1 MAVND
6 EYIREIEAGPKGPK
20 VMAIFD
26 FDGTIISGY
35 SVTVFIREQM
45 RKGDLSPGEI
55 FELGSAATNFGLGKI
70 DFTELMQI
78 SANILRGTSES
89 EYREFGEQLFNDHI
103 ARLVYPE
110 SRALIQAH
118 QRQGHTVAIVS
129 SATPYQVEAAAKDLD
144 IEHVY
149 TSELEVKD
157 DCFTGELV
165 EPMCWGEGKVLAAKD
180 LAKKVKADLADAY
193 FYSDSDDDLELL
205 ETVGKPQVLNPNNR
219 LKAIALE
226 ESWPI
231 RRFESRGRPKV
242 EQWVRSVAATYSI
255 VPSFV
260 AGLGIWALSGSRRD
274 AMNFTTSVFTEMA
287 SALIGLKLKVKGEEN
302 LWAARPAVFMFNHQ
316 SQVDAVIVPRLVGKD
331 LAGVGKK
338 EVAEMPVIGKLFEFL
353 GMVPIDRAN
362 AGSAIKAMEP
372 LVEVMK
378 NDRRSVI
385 IAPEGTRTISPK
397 LAPFK
402 KGPFHLAIQA
412 GVPVVPVVIH
422 NATDVQPKG
431 DYVYRAAT
439 VYVEVLPPVDTS
451 DWHKDT
457 INEHVAEVRN
467 MFLRTLGQDEEAP
480 LPNKKKAAKPAKKKG
495 EKNKSAAKAAEKET
509 KKKKAAPKKR
519 SATRAK
525 KAEKPVKKQ
534 KATAEKTATASTAKP
549 RRRAGTRKVAS
560 KKVSTEH
567 GVTLD

>member
-6 EYIREIEAGPKGPK
+6 EYIKEIKAGPKGPK
-20 VMAIFD
+20 VLAIFD

-89 EYREFGEQLFNDHI
+89 EYRAFGQKLFVDHI
-103 ARLVYPE
+103 ARLIYPE

-129 SATPYQVEAAAKDLD
+129 SATPYQVEAAAVDLD
-144 IEHVY
+144 IAHVY
-149 TSELEVKD
+149 TSELEVID
-157 DCFTGELV
+157 DSFTGEII
-165 EPMCWGEGKVLAAKD
+165 EPMCWGEGKVLAAQD
-180 LAKKVKADLADAY
+180 LAKKVKGDLAQSY

-205 ETVGKPQVLNPNNR
+205 EAVGKPQVLNPNNR

-231 RRFESRGRPKV
+231 RDFKSRGRPKV

-316 SQVDAVIVPRLVGKD
+316 SQVDAIIVPRLVAKD

-372 LVEVMK
+372 LVDVMM
-378 NDRRSVI
+378 NDGRSVI

-397 LAPFK
+397 LAAFK
-402 KGPFHLAIQA
+402 KGPFHLAMQA

-431 DYVYRAAT
+431 DFIYRSAT

-451 DWHKDT
+451 DWEKDT

-467 MFLRTLGQDEEAP
+467 MFLRTLGQEEEAA
-480 LPNKKKAAKPAKKKG
+480 LPSKKKKAAKPVKKK
-495 EKNKSAAKAAEKET
+495 SAKAKSDEKEP
-509 KKKKAAPKKR
+509 KKKKAAPKKK
-519 SATRAK
+519 RAAKSEKTDSK
-525 KAEKPVKKQ
+525 KPVVKKQ
-534 KATAEKTATASTAKP
+534 KTTANKSATASTAKP
-549 RRRAGTRKVAS
+549 RRTSGTRKVAS
-560 KKVSTEH
+560 KKVTTQH